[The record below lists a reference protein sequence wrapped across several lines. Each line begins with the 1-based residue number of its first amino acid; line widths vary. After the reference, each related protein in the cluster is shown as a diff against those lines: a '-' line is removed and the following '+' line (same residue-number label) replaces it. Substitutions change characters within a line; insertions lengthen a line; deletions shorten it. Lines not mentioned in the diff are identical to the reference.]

1 MSRKRRLKRVEKQLA
16 RLIKS
21 VSRLERGKRKSRR
34 RSGEPPAKRPG
45 SAKGT
50 ETVRA
55 QTSRRAT
62 GRRATT
68 ARARTSKR
76 SPRTPQAA
84 GQRSRRT
91 GGAALSA
98 LPS

>member
-1 MSRKRRLKRVEKQLA
+1 MSRKRRLKKLEKQLA
-16 RLIKS
+16 GLIKS
-21 VSRLERGKRKSRR
+21 VSRLEGGNQKARHRR
-34 RSGEPPAKRPG
+34 AEPPAKRPG

-50 ETVRA
+50 DTVR
-55 QTSRRAT
+55 TRPSGRAG

-68 ARARTSKR
+68 APSRTSTR
-76 SPRTPQAA
+76 SPRAPKAA
-84 GQRSRRT
+84 GKHARRT

>member
-16 RLIKS
+16 GLIKS

-34 RSGEPPAKRPG
+34 RSAEPPAKRP
-45 SAKGT
+45 SSPKGT
-50 ETVRA
+50 QTVRA
-55 QTSRRAT
+55 QTSRRAA
-62 GRRATT
+62 GRRTT
-68 ARARTSKR
+68 TTRGGTSKR
-76 SPRTPQAA
+76 SPRTPQA
-84 GQRSRRT
+84 GGKSSRRT

>member
-16 RLIKS
+16 GLIKS
-21 VSRLERGKRKSRR
+21 VSRLERGRRKPSH
-34 RSGEPPAKRPG
+34 RSAELPAKRAN
-45 SAKGT
+45 SAKAVDTVKRGT
-50 ETVRA
+50 G
-55 QTSRRAT
+55 RRVA

-68 ARARTSKR
+68 ARGATSKR
-76 SPRTPQAA
+76 APRTPKAA
-84 GQRSRRT
+84 GKPARRS